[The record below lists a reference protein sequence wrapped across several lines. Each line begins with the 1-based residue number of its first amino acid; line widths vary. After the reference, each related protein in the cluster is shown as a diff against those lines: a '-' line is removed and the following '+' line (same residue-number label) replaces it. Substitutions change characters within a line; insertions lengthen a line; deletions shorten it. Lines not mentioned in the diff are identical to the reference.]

1 MEYKIVS
8 YELVLAT
15 ARAQLVESKPEIFQ
29 YKLEFVDLDPMLW
42 LGIDKKEF
50 FTFTKY
56 QSI

>member
-42 LGIDKKEF
+42 LGIDKKEI
-50 FTFTKY
+50 FTFTK
-56 QSI
+56 